1 VTPRGSGHSTIPFD
15 DAQRRIV
22 ASCAP
27 LATERVALRDA
38 AGRIAAATLGAREDL
53 VPFARSAMDG
63 FAMCAADL
71 TGLPREFPVRARVY
85 AELGSAEHASQTATA
100 IATGAPIPRGADTV
114 LPIEDVETSDG
125 VVRILQAIAVGS
137 NIFPPGED
145 ARAGDV
151 LIELGTVLRPSA
163 LGLLASDGY
172 AEVEVYR
179 KPRVVV
185 VCTGDEL
192 VPIDAAPAYGQIRNS
207 NAFVTTAAVEALGA
221 RVVAASLIAD
231 ERAKLRHAL
240 EEALGSADLVVTTG
254 GASVGERDF
263 VKPLL
268 KELGVEFLF
277 DTVALRPA
285 KPSAFGRRAAAAG
298 AAPVHV
304 AVLPGNPSSAFIALQ
319 EFVRPALFALG
330 GRRDPLPSKH
340 PARLD
345 GRIRAKRNSAYACYA
360 QIRLRDGCLVA
371 RPLNNQCSALTRS
384 ASEADGFILA
394 PPGTET
400 FTSGATVRVDVFDW
414 TYVGQPV
421 TSHR

>member
-1 VTPRGSGHSTIPFD
+1 VTQRGSGRSTISFD

-22 ASCAP
+22 ESCAP
-27 LATERVALRDA
+27 LGTERVALRDA
-38 AGRIAAATLGAREDL
+38 AGRIAAATLNAREDL

-71 TGLPREFPVRARVY
+71 IDLPREFPVRARVY
-85 AELGSAEHASQTATA
+85 AELGSAEHSPQTATA

-125 VVRILQAIAVGS
+125 VVRILRSVEAGS
-137 NIFPPGED
+137 CIFPPGED
-145 ARAGDV
+145 ARAGDE
-151 LIELGTVLRPSA
+151 LIESGAVLRPSA

-172 AEVEVYR
+172 TEVEVFR

-207 NAFVTTAAVEALGA
+207 NAFMTTAAVEALGA
-221 RVVAASLIAD
+221 KVVAASMIGD

-240 EEALGSADLVVTTG
+240 EEAIGSADLVVTTG

-268 KELGVEFLF
+268 KKLGVEFLF

-330 GRRDPLPSKH
+330 GRRDPLPSTH

-345 GRIRAKRNSAYACYA
+345 GRIRAKPNSTYACYA
-360 QIRLRDGCLVA
+360 QIRLRDGSLVA
-371 RPLNNQCSALTRS
+371 RPLDNQCSALTRS

-400 FTSGATVRVDVFDW
+400 FTTGAIVSVDIFDW
-414 TYVGQPV
+414 TYVG
-421 TSHR
+421 R

>member
-1 VTPRGSGHSTIPFD
+1 MKTRGSGRSAIPFD

-22 ASCAP
+22 ESCAP
-27 LATERVALRDA
+27 LATELVPLRDA
-38 AGRIAAATLGAREDL
+38 AGRIAAATLLAREDL

-63 FAMCAADL
+63 FAVRSADL
-71 TGLPREFPVRARVY
+71 ALLPRELPVSSRLY
-85 AELGSAEHASQTATA
+85 ADSGRSELAPQTATA
-100 IATGAPIPRGADTV
+100 IATGSPIPQGADTV
-114 LPIEDVETSDG
+114 LPLEDVESSDG
-125 VVRILQAIAVGS
+125 VVRVLHPVEPGS
-137 NIFPPGED
+137 CIFPPGED
-145 ARAGDV
+145 AHVGDV
-151 LIELGTVLRPSA
+151 LIESRTLLRPSA

-179 KPRVVV
+179 KPRVAI

-192 VPIDAAPAYGQIRNS
+192 VPIDVAPAYGQIRNS
-207 NAFVTTAAVEALGA
+207 NAFVTAAALEALGA
-221 RVVAASLIAD
+221 EIVAVSTIGD
-231 ERAKLRHAL
+231 DRAKLRRAL

-263 VKPLL
+263 TKPLL

-298 AAPVHV
+298 ATAYV

-330 GRRDPLPSKH
+330 GRSEPLPSTH

-345 GRIRAKRNSAYACYA
+345 GRIRAKPNSAYACFA

-371 RPLNNQCSALTRS
+371 RPLNNQCSALTRT
-384 ASEADGFILA
+384 ASEADGFILT
-394 PPGTET
+394 PPGAET
-400 FTSGATVRVDVFDW
+400 FTTGATVRVDVFDW
-414 TYVGQPV
+414 SNVGAAL
-421 TSHR
+421 

>member
-1 VTPRGSGHSTIPFD
+1 MRPRGSGRSSVAFEE
-15 DAQRRIV
+15 AQRRIV
-22 ASCAP
+22 ESCTP
-27 LATERVALRDA
+27 LGTERVALRDA
-38 AGRIAAATLGAREDL
+38 AGRIAAATLEAREDL

-63 FAMCAADL
+63 FAVCAADMID
-71 TGLPREFPVRARVY
+71 LPREFPVRARVY
-85 AELGSAEHASQTATA
+85 AELGSAEHTPQTATA

-125 VVRILQAIAVGS
+125 VVRVLRPVEVGS
-137 NIFPPGED
+137 CIFPPGED

-151 LIELGTVLRPSA
+151 LIELGVVLRPSA
-163 LGLLASDGY
+163 LGLLASAGH

-192 VPIDAAPAYGQIRNS
+192 VQIDAPPGYGQIRNS
-207 NAFVTTAAVEALGA
+207 NAFAAAAAAEGLGA
-221 RVVAASLIAD
+221 RVITTTTVRD
-231 ERAKLRHAL
+231 ERAALRRALADAL
-240 EEALGSADLVVTTG
+240 ESADLVVTTG

-263 VKPLL
+263 VKPLFE
-268 KELGVEFLF
+268 ELGVEFLF

-285 KPSAFGRRAAAAG
+285 KPSAFGRRAGAAG

-330 GRRDPLPSKH
+330 GRRDPLPSTH

-345 GRIRAKRNSAYACYA
+345 GRIRAKANSAFACYA
-360 QIRLRDGCLVA
+360 QVRLREGCLIA
-371 RPLNNQCSALTRS
+371 RPLDNQCSALTRT
-384 ASEADGFILA
+384 ASEADGFILMQ
-394 PPGTET
+394 PGTET
-400 FTSGATVRVDVFDW
+400 LGSGATVRVDVFDW
-414 TYVGQPV
+414 TNVGASQ
-421 TSHR
+421 